1 MASLRGTGALL
12 PGSPQ
17 QEVWLLVTIC
27 TTCWLAPAT
36 ADAQRAHS
44 KRSAAHA
51 EFRAAKE
58 NFHRGEKLALRAERA
73 RKAKKLAR
81 AERLSR
87 RAHALFDKAL
97 GHYQKAYKLNLNPKS
112 ILGMAYCLNRLGRPA
127 AAART
132 LLTFIHLSRTDQRIP
147 KELVVVARKLLSQV
161 HESASRIQL
170 RCRPADV
177 ELVLNSEQVDTPLE
191 WPIYLPPGWY
201 TIELS
206 RPGYRPFSTTL
217 SLAVGEHRELKVV
230 LHREPAV
237 AAGPTSQP
245 ASRPASA
252 ANPYG
257 IGAAPPLHPLL
268 PRARDR
274 APTDAPS
281 TKTIVGYSLLGLG
294 LALTAGS
301 GVLYVAGGVQGSM
314 AQDKYRSLTSEKPA
328 PSKVSLDNNAAD
340 KEAARNKV
348 LAANI
353 LLGAAAVAVG
363 TSLYI
368 LLTRKKAGTSAPALS
383 ASVHAT
389 PAGAV
394 IGVVSTF

>member
-1 MASLRGTGALL
+1 MG
-12 PGSPQ
+12 
-17 QEVWLLVTIC
+17 
-27 TTCWLAPAT
+27 
-36 ADAQRAHS
+36 
-44 KRSAAHA
+44 
-51 EFRAAKE
+51 
-58 NFHRGEKLALRAERA
+58 RAERA
-73 RKAKKLAR
+73 RKAKRLAR
-81 AERLSR
+81 AERLSTQ
-87 RAHALFDKAL
+87 AQALFAEAL
-97 GHYQKAYKLNLNPKS
+97 RLYEKAYERYPRAEIKLV
-112 ILGMAYCLNRLGRPA
+112 MAYCLNRLGRPT
-127 AAART
+127 AAARA
-132 LLTFIHLSRTDQRIP
+132 LVTFFGKSRTKGRIP
-147 KELVVVARKLLSQV
+147 QKLVARARKLLSRV
-161 HESASRIQL
+161 DESASSIQVS
-170 RCRPADV
+170 CRHSDV
-177 ELVLNSEQVDTPLE
+177 EMVLNNERVDTPLE
-191 WPIYLPPGWY
+191 RQIYLPPGWY

-217 SLAVGEHRELKVV
+217 SLAVGEHRELTVV

-314 AQDKYRSLTSEKPA
+314 AQDKYDKLTSEKPA